1 MAIVCDWSGRA
12 APSRTCSDMRTLAI
26 VILTALLIGCSTKED
41 RPEVVTYPVTGV
53 ITKIDRQ
60 KNRLFVA
67 HDEIPGFMD
76 AMTMPFRIK
85 DTTLFAGLAPGDT
98 MSGTLVVGRHESW
111 LEAIAVAGRG
121 TSTFLRPEQISTVK
135 PFEPG
140 DQLPDLDLIDQEGR
154 PFRLSSLRGK
164 VVAVTFIYT
173 LCPLP
178 DFCIRMTSHFADAQ
192 RSLKRNRSLDGDWHL
207 VSISFDPDRDV
218 PPVLRAYAIS
228 HAADPG
234 TWTFATAPRSALT
247 DFLAGF
253 GLFFSENE
261 AGVIDHNL
269 RTAVIDPDGRL
280 VKIFSG
286 NEWTPRQLAEAI
298 RAAN

>member
-1 MAIVCDWSGRA
+1 
-12 APSRTCSDMRTLAI
+12 MRPLTVVL
-26 VILTALLIGCSTKED
+26 ILALLIGCSGSED
-41 RPEVVTYPVTGV
+41 RPEVVTYPVTGA
-53 ITKIDRQ
+53 ITKIDRE

-98 MSGTLVVGRHESW
+98 ISGTLVVGRHESW
-111 LEAIAVAGRG
+111 LEAIVVAGRG
-121 TSTFLRPEQISTVK
+121 TPQVLRPEQISAVK
-135 PFEPG
+135 PFEVG
-140 DQLPDLDLIDQEGR
+140 DRLPDIALTDQEGR
-154 PFRLSSLRGK
+154 PFRLSSLHGK

-192 RSLKRNRSLDGDWHL
+192 RSLKRNRALAGDWHL

-218 PPVLRAYAIS
+218 PPLLKAYAMS
-228 HAADPG
+228 HGADLT
-234 TWTFATAPRSALT
+234 TWTFATAPKASLA

-269 RTAVIDPDGRL
+269 RTVIIDADGRL
-280 VKIFSG
+280 AKVFTG
-286 NEWTPRQLAEAI
+286 NEWTPRELAEAI
-298 RAAN
+298 RAAS